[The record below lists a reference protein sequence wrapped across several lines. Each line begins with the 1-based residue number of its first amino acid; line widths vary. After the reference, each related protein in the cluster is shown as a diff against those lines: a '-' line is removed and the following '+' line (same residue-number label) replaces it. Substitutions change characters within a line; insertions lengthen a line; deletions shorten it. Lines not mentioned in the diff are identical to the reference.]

1 MACVVNVAAYQF
13 VELSDLKPL
22 RARLRALCNDW
33 RLRGTILLSTE
44 GINLFVAG
52 ERSSTDLLLAE
63 LRRIP
68 GLENLAVKISHSERP
83 PFNRMLVRIKREII
97 AFGVPGI
104 DPVRRPAPKLSPS
117 ELKKWL
123 DEGRPITLLDT
134 RNDYEVKLGT
144 FRNALPIGIQHFR
157 HFPQAADRLPAELK
171 QRPIVMFCT
180 GGIRC
185 EKAGPYLEQ
194 QGFEQVFQLEGGIL
208 KYFEECG
215 NAHYQG
221 ECFVFDQR
229 VGLDAGL
236 DETPSEQCYACLT
249 PLTALEQQDPRFI
262 KGKSCPYC
270 FLTSEEQQ
278 ARALAARQ
286 QSLAVATH
294 PLPGSE
300 PYDNYRPIDVPASA
314 DGRLLLDFLADTFRH
329 VPREQWLELFAAGLL
344 LNDDRRRVEAD
355 CIVRPGERYLRWEP
369 RTREPDV
376 NVDIRIVYEDE
387 AVIVL
392 NKPAPLPVHPSG
404 QFNRNTLT
412 HILSLI
418 YQPQRPRPVHRLD
431 ANTAGVV
438 VFARTRHMAGLL
450 QPQFA
455 RGEVE
460 KVYLA
465 RIQGHPPQD
474 RFRCTAP
481 ISNEVG
487 EVGSRVID
495 EQDGLPAVTE
505 FTVIKRLSDGTA
517 LIEAR
522 PLTGRTNQIRVHLW
536 TLGWP
541 ICGDQLYMSAQQLGV
556 KQTVAVNDPPLCLFA
571 KQIAFTHPLSGQRR
585 TFSAPSPLWADE
597 LSESE
602 KATELR
608 DQLT

>member
-1 MACVVNVAAYQF
+1 MPPIINVAAYQF
-13 VELSDLKPL
+13 VDLSDLKSL
-22 RARLRALCNDW
+22 RSRLRALCSDW
-33 RLRGTILLSTE
+33 QLRGTILLSTE

-52 ERSSTDLLLAE
+52 ERWSTDLLLAE
-63 LRRIP
+63 LRSIA
-68 GLENLAVKISHSERP
+68 GLENLAVKISASDRP

-97 AFGVPGI
+97 PFGVPGI
-104 DPVRRPAPKLSPS
+104 DPARRPAAKLSPC
-117 ELKKWL
+117 ELKQWL

-144 FRNALPIGIQHFR
+144 FRDALPIGIQHFR
-157 HFPQAADRLPAELK
+157 QFPQAADRLPAELK

-185 EKAGPYLEQ
+185 EKAGPYLKQ

-208 KYFEECG
+208 KYFQDCG
-215 NAHYQG
+215 TAYYQG

-236 DETPSEQCYACLT
+236 DETRSEQCYACLT
-249 PLTALEQQDPRFI
+249 PLTASEQQDPRFL
-262 KGKSCPYC
+262 KGTSCPYC
-270 FLTSEEQQ
+270 FLTSAEQQ
-278 ARALAARQ
+278 SRALIARQ
-286 QSLAVATH
+286 QSLAMATQ

-314 DGRLLLDFLADTFRH
+314 DGRPLLDFLTNTFRH
-329 VPREQWLELFAAGLL
+329 VLREHWLGLFAGGLF
-344 LNDDRRRVEAD
+344 LNIDRRQVEAD
-355 CIVRPGERYLRWEP
+355 RVVQAGERYLRWEP

-376 NVDIRIVYEDE
+376 NVDIRIVHEDE

-412 HILSLI
+412 HILSVV
-418 YQPQRPRPVHRLD
+418 YQPQRPRAAHRLD
-431 ANTAGVV
+431 ANTSGLI

-465 RIQGHPPQD
+465 RIQGHPPEN
-474 RFRCTAP
+474 RFRSTAP
-481 ISNEVG
+481 ISSEAG
-487 EVGSRVID
+487 EGGSRVID

-505 FTVIKRLSDGTA
+505 FTVRRRLNDGTA

-536 TLGWP
+536 ELGWP
-541 ICGDQLYMSAQQLGV
+541 ICGEQLYLKAHQLGV
-556 KQTVAVNDPPLCLFA
+556 KQTVAVNDPPLELFA
-571 KQIAFTHPLSGQRR
+571 KQIAFTHPLSGKRR
-585 TFSAPSPLWADE
+585 TFVAPSPPWADE
-597 LSESE
+597 LRES
-602 KATELR
+602 
-608 DQLT
+608 

>member
-1 MACVVNVAAYQF
+1 MPSVVNVAAYQF
-13 VELSDLKPL
+13 VQLSDLKTL
-22 RARLRALCNDW
+22 RSRLRALCND
-33 RLRGTILLSTE
+33 RKLRGTILLSTE

-63 LRRIP
+63 LRSIP
-68 GLENLAVKISHSERP
+68 GLENLAVKISVSDRP

-104 DPVRRPAPKLSPS
+104 DPARRPAPKLSPS
-117 ELKKWL
+117 ELKQWL

-144 FRNALPIGIQHFR
+144 FRNALPIGIRHFR
-157 HFPQAADRLPAELK
+157 QFPQAADRLPAELK
-171 QRPIVMFCT
+171 QQPIVMFCT

-208 KYFEECG
+208 KYFEDCG

-249 PLTALEQQDPRFI
+249 PLTAAEQQDPRFV
-262 KGKSCPYC
+262 KGASCPYC
-270 FLTSEEQQ
+270 FLTSEEQR

-286 QSLAVATH
+286 QSLAMATQ

-300 PYDNYRPIDVPASA
+300 PYDNYRPIDIPASA
-314 DGRLLLDFLADTFRH
+314 DGRPLLDFLTDTFHH
-329 VPREQWLELFAAGLL
+329 VAQEHWLELFAAGLL
-344 LNDDRRRVEAD
+344 LNNDRRRVEAD
-355 CIVRPGERYLRWEP
+355 YVVHAGERYLRWEP

-376 NVDIRIVYEDE
+376 NVDIRIVHEDE

-404 QFNRNTLT
+404 QFNRNTLA
-412 HILSLI
+412 HILSLV
-418 YQPQRPRPVHRLD
+418 YEPQRPRAAHRLD
-431 ANTAGVV
+431 ANTAGLI
-438 VFARTRHMAGLL
+438 VFSRTRHMAGLL

-465 RIQGHPPQD
+465 RIQGHPPED

-481 ISNEVG
+481 ISSDAG

-495 EQDGLPAVTE
+495 EQDGLPAVTN
-505 FTVIKRLSDGTA
+505 FTVLRRLGDGTA
-517 LIEAR
+517 VVEAR

-536 TLGWP
+536 QLGWP
-541 ICGDQLYMSAQQLGV
+541 IYGDQLYLQAQRLGV
-556 KQTVAVNDPPLCLFA
+556 KQTVAINDPPLCLFA
-571 KQIAFTHPLSGQRR
+571 KQIAFTHPLSGKRR
-585 TFSAPSPLWADE
+585 TFTAPSPPWADE
-597 LSESE
+597 PHESRLAP
-602 KATELR
+602 K
-608 DQLT
+608 